1 LRQVALVAVVVTGLA
16 LLAGAARAEH
26 VVVAIAPL
34 STLGAEDTSASTK
47 KAIAQIEAAIAA
59 RPDTTIVTTA
69 QVTAAIK
76 KANKPALKVCERE
89 PTCLAEIGKL
99 VNANL
104 VVSGEVGGLGEAKV
118 IYLGVTDVATAR
130 DLRGTTFA
138 VTGSDVAG
146 GAAGAAIRLLDP
158 DRYRGTVHFAID
170 VTGASV
176 FINGDKRA
184 LSATGDIE
192 LPVGPQAV
200 MVTHP
205 QYHTFVRFVDVAF
218 GKVTPVQV
226 GMQQYPIVQHEVAG
240 KPINLDKIVYVDPP
254 LYKRWY
260 VVAPAA
266 LLLLITTSIVAHEVT
281 GGGLS
286 VDHCRMLGGAG
297 RRARSVARSRRRS
310 SRRCSS
316 S

>member
-1 LRQVALVAVVVTGLA
+1 MTGRRALAAVAVLA
-16 LLAGAARAEH
+16 ALAPVAQADR
-26 VVVAIAPL
+26 VVAIAPL

-47 KAIAQIEAAIAA
+47 KAIAQIETAVAAMTG
-59 RPDTTIVTTA
+59 TTVIPTDKV
-69 QVTAAIK
+69 VAAIK

-89 PTCLAEIGKL
+89 PGCLAEIGKL
-99 VNANL
+99 VGAQL

-118 IYLGVTDVATAR
+118 IYLGLTDVATGK
-130 DLRGTTFA
+130 DIRGTTLE
-138 VTGSDVAG
+138 VTATDEGG
-146 GAAGAAIRLLDP
+146 GAQGAAIRLLDP

-176 FINGDKRA
+176 FINGDKRS
-184 LSATGDIE
+184 LSSAGDLE

-205 QYHTFVRFVDVAF
+205 QYHTFVRFVDVQF
-218 GKVTPVQV
+218 GKVTEVPV

-240 KPINLDKIVYVDPP
+240 KPVNLDHVTYVDPP
-254 LYKRWY
+254 LWRRWY

-266 LLLLITTSIVAHEVT
+266 LLLLIGTGIIAHEVGG

-286 VDHCRMLGGAG
+286 PDHCRVLGG
-297 RRARSVARSRRRS
+297 SD
-310 SRRCSS
+310 CPP
-316 S
+316 

>member
-1 LRQVALVAVVVTGLA
+1 MRPVIALLVLLVAV
-16 LLAGAARAEH
+16 AAVPRVAH
-26 VVVAIAPL
+26 ADRVVAIAPL

-47 KAIAQIEAAIAA
+47 KALGQIEAAIAKL
-59 RPDTTIVTTA
+59 PGTTVVTTA

-76 KANKPALKVCERE
+76 KANKPALKVCERV
-89 PTCLAEIGKL
+89 PACLAEIGKL
-99 VNANL
+99 VGAQI

-118 IYLGVTDVATAR
+118 IYLGATDVATAK
-130 DLRGTTFA
+130 DLRGTTLE
-138 VTGSDVAG
+138 VTAEDDGG
-146 GAAGAAIRLLDP
+146 GASGAAIRLLDP
-158 DRYRGTVHFAID
+158 DQYRGMVHFAID

-184 LSATGDIE
+184 LSPQGELE

-218 GKVTPVQV
+218 GKTTQVPV

-240 KPINLDKIVYVDPP
+240 KPLNLDKTVYIDPP
-254 LYKRWY
+254 VYRRWY

-266 LLLLITTSIVAHEVT
+266 IVLLVGAGIIAHQF
-281 GGGLS
+281 GGTPFTA
-286 VDHCRMLGGAG
+286 DHCRTLGG
-297 RRARSVARSRRRS
+297 VD
-310 SRRCSS
+310 CPLP
-316 S
+316 